1 MRPFDVIEVNGTR
14 YQLLSDNRD
23 TYINVFPVNPLD
35 PATGFFTQNP
45 GKKNANAPVRI
56 VATPVNDS
64 GQMIDIRY
72 DDDGYPIGS
81 DRALFASAPA
91 KPQAPYWTNPASY
104 KILRQPAK
112 NSTEPL
118 QLPEGT
124 AIDLRASGLGDGT
137 TADDYFFYYPT
148 TTNVTDQSRQV
159 DNDQD
164 ILIMFAPEG
173 AVSRLNFSHIPYS
186 DVSYDQRPV
195 QNMCLLVGKRENCPP
210 TAVAG
215 DKTLSSATLPAS
227 GSANRDTIL
236 ADLKK
241 QVNWLRGESRWI
253 AIGSQSGRVVTVENA
268 SVDPLSVIND
278 PKNSGDPPSTEL
290 LRNAQI
296 QAAREFV
303 REMKQ
308 LGGR

>member
-1 MRPFDVIEVNGTR
+1 M
-14 YQLLSDNRD
+14 
-23 TYINVFPVNPLD
+23 INV
-35 PATGFFTQNP
+35 
-45 GKKNANAPVRI
+45 K
-56 VATPVNDS
+56 
-64 GQMIDIRY
+64 Y
-72 DDDGYPIGS
+72 DDKGNELGTVTP
-81 DRALFASAPA
+81 PV
-91 KPQAPYWTNPASY
+91 APYWTDAASY
-104 KILRQPAK
+104 KILRQPTK
-112 NSTEPL
+112 NSAEPL

-173 AVSRLNFSHIPYS
+173 AVSRLNFSHKPFS
-186 DVSYDQRPV
+186 DLLYDQRPV

-278 PKNSGDPPSTEL
+278 PKNSGDPPSSEL